1 MNLCSR
7 DPSTT
12 NWEVRK
18 VPSKTSKGSSVVPN
32 CAIPLLTTVVIL
44 SDIEKTKEVS
54 SCAPVHISPG
64 WRVSVGLDEFVCT
77 WNNIDA
83 LAAVFDLGTYP
94 IFLASETTFSRS
106 VAESKNDSLTT
117 KFELNAVI

>member
-1 MNLCSR
+1 ML
-7 DPSTT
+7 
-12 NWEVRK
+12 
-18 VPSKTSKGSSVVPN
+18 
-32 CAIPLLTTVVIL
+32 ITVVIL
-44 SDIEKTKEVS
+44 SDIENTNPVLSE
-54 SCAPVHISPG
+54 APVHTSPG

-94 IFLASETTFSRS
+94 MFLANETTFSRS

-117 KFELNAVI
+117 KF